1 MELNKVCHTS
11 LSQDPATEASIAIL
25 TLRMDWTPIPK
36 QCLLKLRTRILFSTC
51 RDIAF
56 YPLFYKKKKTTRTD
70 WEKRDGKSE
79 CACHKTLCISLGE
92 QSAGINGLEPVVA
105 PQQQGK
111 MGRCYTTSATPDKQT
126 PCAAHFPPIR
136 SRRRSCPMCLPS
148 HSLLDTFVLWLD
160 RCRGS
165 AVKCARREPTTS
177 ITDKERSGCEH
188 PHHTHFREREK
199 KVWQRKGM
207 MRSFFFIY
215 IGWALLETLPQET
228 NAQKQWSLH
237 HDHAA
242 CWLRTTTRR

>member
-1 MELNKVCHTS
+1 
-11 LSQDPATEASIAIL
+11 
-25 TLRMDWTPIPK
+25 
-36 QCLLKLRTRILFSTC
+36 
-51 RDIAF
+51 
-56 YPLFYKKKKTTRTD
+56 
-70 WEKRDGKSE
+70 
-79 CACHKTLCISLGE
+79 
-92 QSAGINGLEPVVA
+92 
-105 PQQQGK
+105 

-207 MRSFFFIY
+207 MRSFFFFILDGRCWKLY
-215 IGWALLETLPQET
+215 HKRQTPKNNDLSTMTMQPAGSEQQQEDKVFPLCVFSPWPRTIELLLHHSEINYCCWTVSLLLQGALLRATIGTTLRGQQNEVRINTLQPYYCSSWFINNLKRKKKMLNYTVALQST
-228 NAQKQWSLH
+228 
-237 HDHAA
+237 
-242 CWLRTTTRR
+242 